1 MIPAFLVAVPK
12 LGLALLATVAITG
25 GAVGVSAATGGPNL
39 PEKALHAVGIGSDA
53 TGTPSGTPAAT
64 STVEFVGLCRAAKS
78 GSTNGQAQKQDAVA
92 FQRLQQAAGTAKE
105 IITEYC
111 APILAD
117 ANKTTVTPA
126 ATETAEHAQFVV
138 LCKADQSGPMQPQDA
153 TMSMRLQQ
161 AATAAGQTVTQ
172 YCVSMMPSPD
182 KGSQGNQT
190 PQDNKNS
197 TMVPNASP
205 SSSSR

>member
-1 MIPAFLVAVPK
+1 M
-12 LGLALLATVAITG
+12 
-25 GAVGVSAATGGPNL
+25 
-39 PEKALHAVGIGSDA
+39 
-53 TGTPSGTPAAT
+53 
-64 STVEFVGLCRAAKS
+64 
-78 GSTNGQAQKQDAVA
+78 A
-92 FQRLQQAAGTAKE
+92 FQRLQQAATTAEKT
-105 IITEYC
+105 ITEYC

-117 ANKTTVTPA
+117 ADKANGTPS
-126 ATETAEHAQFVV
+126 ATESAEHAQFVV

-161 AATAAGQTVTQ
+161 AALAAGQTVTQ

-205 SSSSR
+205 SPSTR